1 MKFLLLNLT
10 LLAGMYCNCE
20 YSRCAGCCK
29 NCCENGEEDNKNEKN
44 NNETS
49 EENKEQKDLYFKIQE
64 GTIDNN
70 KLGCFGKL
78 WFETYKE
85 KKDDNNNAIL
95 LYKLTEQKNKQEKEA
110 GTLVYSKESEKL
122 EYKNGDDL
130 PDDLKDSNDRWA
142 IFKVTTLNK
151 VNNQEQK
158 GNSHIFYCS
167 DVSSLSGHGL
177 FEEIDC

>member
-1 MKFLLLNLT
+1 MSNKIKYLLINLL
-10 LLAGMYCNCE
+10 LLAGVYCSWGC
-20 YSRCAGCCK
+20 SRCADCCK
-29 NCCENGEEDNKNEKN
+29 KCCEK
-44 NNETS
+44 
-49 EENKEQKDLYFKIQE
+49 KDLYFKIKGE
-64 GTIDNN
+64 AINN
-70 KLGCFGKL
+70 NDLGCFGKS
-78 WFETYKE
+78 WFEVYNNIN
-85 KKDDNNNAIL
+85 NNNAIL